1 MTLHVDLAWMAT
13 VLLLA
18 ARVAGATVLIPIFG
32 PVEVPGSVRV
42 ILAVAIAAALV
53 SGLAGLSSV
62 AAAASLASTGT
73 LAIAMLSEVV
83 IGATFAFGFL
93 AAYAATQVAGRVLDI
108 QMGFSAASVFNPS
121 LGSLAPLMGSILGM
135 LGIVM
140 FLSLDGHHLLLRAL
154 AESARATPPGTVFT
168 GERFAWDALIAQSG
182 VMFAF
187 GLTLAAPV
195 MFSLLLADVAI
206 AFFARSV
213 PQLNPFVLGFAIKIF
228 LGIVGLAAALRLG
241 GSVFERLFGTTF
253 RYWEEIAPLAR

>member
-1 MTLHVDLAWMAT
+1 VALHIDLAWLAS

-53 SGLAGLSSV
+53 SGLAGVST
-62 AAAASLASTGT
+62 AAAVASLASTGS
-73 LAIAMLSEVV
+73 LVIAMVSEVV

-121 LGSLAPLMGSILGM
+121 LRTLAPLMGSILGM
-135 LGIVM
+135 LGIVV

-154 AESARATPPGTVFT
+154 AESARSTPPGTVFASDQF
-168 GERFAWDALIAQSG
+168 GWDALIAQSA

-187 GLTLAAPV
+187 GLTLASPV

-213 PQLNPFVLGFAIKIF
+213 PQLNPFVLGFAIKIL
-228 LGIVGLAAALRLG
+228 LGLMGLAAAVRLG
-241 GSVFERLFGTTF
+241 GSVFDRLFATTF
-253 RYWEEIAPLAR
+253 RYWEQIAPVAR

>member
-1 MTLHVDLAWMAT
+1 MALHIDLAWLAS

-53 SGLAGLSSV
+53 SGLAGLSTG
-62 AAAASLASTGT
+62 AAVASLASTFS

-83 IGATFAFGFL
+83 IGAAFAFGFL

-121 LGSLAPLMGSILGM
+121 LRAASPLMGSILGM
-135 LGIVM
+135 LGVII
-140 FLSLDGHHLLLRAL
+140 FLSLDGHHVLLRAL
-154 AESARATPPGTVFT
+154 AESARSAPPGAVFA
-168 GERFAWDALIAQSG
+168 GARFGWDALIAQSG

-187 GLTLAAPV
+187 GLTLASPV

-213 PQLNPFVLGFAIKIF
+213 PQLNPFVLGFAIKIL
-228 LGIVGLAAALRLG
+228 LGLVGLTAAVRLG
-241 GSVFERLFGTTF
+241 GSAFERLFATTF
-253 RYWEEIAPLAR
+253 RYWEQIAPVAR

>member
-1 MTLHVDLAWMAT
+1 MVLHIDLAWLAS

-53 SGLAGLSSV
+53 SGLAGLSTA
-62 AAAASLASTGT
+62 AAAASLASTASLT
-73 LAIAMLSEVV
+73 VAMLSEVV

-108 QMGFSAASVFNPS
+108 QMGFSAAGVFNPS
-121 LGSLAPLMGSILGM
+121 LRTIAPLTGSILGM
-135 LGIVM
+135 LSIVV

-154 AESARATPPGTVFT
+154 AESARSTPPGTVFSSAQF
-168 GERFAWDALIAQSG
+168 GWDALIAQSG

-195 MFSLLLADVAI
+195 MFSLLLADIAI

-213 PQLNPFVLGFAIKIF
+213 PQLNPFVLGFAIKIL
-228 LGIVGLAAALRLG
+228 LGILGLAAAIRLG

-253 RYWEEIAPLAR
+253 HYWEQIAPAAR

>member
-1 MTLHVDLAWMAT
+1 MALHIDLAWLAS

-53 SGLAGLSSV
+53 SGLAGLSTG
-62 AAAASLASTGT
+62 AAVASLASTFS

-83 IGATFAFGFL
+83 IGAAFAFGFL

-121 LGSLAPLMGSILGM
+121 LRAASPLMGSILGM
-135 LGIVM
+135 LGVVI
-140 FLSLDGHHLLLRAL
+140 FLSLDGHHVLLRAL
-154 AESARATPPGTVFT
+154 AESARSAPPGAVFA
-168 GERFAWDALIAQSG
+168 GARFGWDALIAQSG

-187 GLTLAAPV
+187 GLTLASPV

-213 PQLNPFVLGFAIKIF
+213 PQLNPFVLGFAIKIL
-228 LGIVGLAAALRLG
+228 LGLVGLTAAVRLG
-241 GSVFERLFGTTF
+241 GSAFERLFATTF
-253 RYWEEIAPLAR
+253 RYWEQIAPVAR

>member
-1 MTLHVDLAWMAT
+1 VVLHIDLAWLAS

-18 ARVAGATVLIPIFG
+18 TRVAGATVLMPIFG
-32 PVEVPGSVRV
+32 PVEVPGSIRV

-53 SGLAGLSSV
+53 SGLVGLSTA
-62 AAAASLASTGT
+62 AAAASLVSVGSLTV
-73 LAIAMLSEVV
+73 AMLSELV

-108 QMGFSAASVFNPS
+108 QMGLSAASVFNPS
-121 LGSLAPLMGSILGM
+121 LRSFAPLMGSILGM
-135 LGIVM
+135 LGVVM

-154 AESARATPPGTVFT
+154 AESARATPPGTVFA
-168 GERFAWDALIAQSG
+168 GDRFAWDALISQSG

-195 MFSLLLADVAI
+195 MFALLLADIAI

-213 PQLNPFVLGFAIKIF
+213 PQLNPFVLGFAIKIL
-228 LGIVGLAAALRLG
+228 LGIVGLAAALRLS
-241 GSVFERLFGTTF
+241 GSLFERLFATTF
-253 RYWEEIAPLAR
+253 HYWEQIAPAAR

>member
-1 MTLHVDLAWMAT
+1 MTFHIDLAWLAS

-18 ARVAGATVLIPIFG
+18 ARVAGATVLIPIYG
-32 PVEVPGSVRV
+32 PVDVPGSVRV
-42 ILAVAIAAALV
+42 ILAVAIAATLV
-53 SGLAGLSSV
+53 SGLAGLS
-62 AAAASLASTGT
+62 AAAAVASLTSTGS

-83 IGATFAFGFL
+83 IGATFSFGFL

-121 LGSLAPLMGSILGM
+121 LGTVAPLMGSILGM

-154 AESARATPPGTVFT
+154 AESARATPPGTFFASD
-168 GERFAWDALIAQSG
+168 RFGWDALIEQSA

-213 PQLNPFVLGFAIKIF
+213 PQLNPFVLGFAVKIL
-228 LGIVGLAAALRLG
+228 LGLVGLAAAIRLS
-241 GSVFERLFGTTF
+241 GSVFERLFATTF
-253 RYWEEIAPLAR
+253 RYWEQIAPVAR

>member
-1 MTLHVDLAWMAT
+1 MVLHVDLAWLAS

-53 SGLAGLSSV
+53 SGIAGFST
-62 AAAASLASTGT
+62 AAAVACLASTGS

-108 QMGFSAASVFNPS
+108 QMGFSAANVFNPS
-121 LGSLAPLMGSILGM
+121 LRELAPLTGSILGM
-135 LGIVM
+135 LAIVM

-154 AESARATPPGTVFT
+154 AESARATPPGSVFAAA
-168 GERFAWDALIAQSG
+168 RFDWDALIAQSA

-187 GLTLAAPV
+187 GLTLASPV

-213 PQLNPFVLGFAIKIF
+213 PQLNPFVLGFAIKIL
-228 LGIVGLAAALRLG
+228 LGVMGLAAAIRLG

-253 RYWEEIAPLAR
+253 RYWEQLAPAVP